1 MIKNAGPLRLGAGR
15 LLAFLGAGDARRE
28 GRRRGDGL
36 PGMAGAGNGPAAIC
50 GGNSAVFNQLLTIFL
65 VVAMV
70 WRLPVFFLCS
80 YCLFWR
86 RLGRFRLPGAGVE
99 VGGPVVVLGVNCLPE
114 PSREG
119 VAEKGWGSSWDGGRF
134 IPPHPP
140 HPSTD
145 FGVAENRPGG
155 FLQSGPE
162 II

>member
-1 MIKNAGPLRLGAGR
+1 M
-15 LLAFLGAGDARRE
+15 
-28 GRRRGDGL
+28 
-36 PGMAGAGNGPAAIC
+36 
-50 GGNSAVFNQLLTIFL
+50 
-65 VVAMV
+65 
-70 WRLPVFFLCS
+70 
-80 YCLFWR
+80 
-86 RLGRFRLPGAGVE
+86 FRLPILAAAGAIPVAWGR
-99 VGGPVVVLGVNCLPE
+99 GGGWRHGGGLGVNCLPE

-119 VAEKGWGSSWDGGRF
+119 VAEKVWGSSWDGGRF